1 MRASLSGANVIVI
14 IGNNIRTPNGLA
26 IDHRAEK
33 LYFSDATFDKIERC
47 EYDGSRRFVSS
58 FVFVY
63 FFNVCSWESER
74 WYFWL
79 LTSRSWH

>member
-1 MRASLSGANVIVI
+1 MRASLSGANVLVI

-58 FVFVY
+58 FCIY
-63 FFNVCSWESER
+63 AIFFKCLVMGKWEML
-74 WYFWL
+74 F
-79 LTSRSWH
+79 LTSTW